1 MGEIFVRLKALP
13 LGMNAVTILDC
24 DGNYNVYLNDRLSY
38 DAQRDAYEHELTHIE
53 RDDFYNQIPIEKAER
68 I

>member
-1 MGEIFVRLKALP
+1 
-13 LGMNAVTILDC
+13 MNAVTILDC